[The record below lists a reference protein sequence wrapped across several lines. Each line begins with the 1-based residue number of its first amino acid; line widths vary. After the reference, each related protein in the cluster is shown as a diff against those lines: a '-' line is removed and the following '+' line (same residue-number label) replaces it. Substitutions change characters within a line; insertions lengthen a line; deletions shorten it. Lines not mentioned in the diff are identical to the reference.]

1 MVNPAQVTFTH
12 LRYHVAFR
20 KPIKDEVTAFFR
32 ELRGSNVRLLC
43 SFSYS
48 AGKRACF
55 VHRHMAAGS
64 DLSSPPSQNHQFTHS
79 PATRERAQHTKS
91 LSQAD
96 FLFSVTTNALISHPK
111 LKKRETQ
118 RVAVLD
124 MGDE

>member
-1 MVNPAQVTFTH
+1 MVNPAQVAFTP
-12 LRYHVAFR
+12 LGYHVAFR

-43 SFSYS
+43 AFSYS

-64 DLSSPPSQNHQFTHS
+64 DLSSPPSQIHQFTHS
-79 PATRERAQHTKS
+79 PATRERVQHTKS

-96 FLFSVTTNALISHPK
+96 FLFSVTTNALVSHSK
-111 LKKRETQ
+111 LKKSETQ
-118 RVAVLD
+118 RVAVLN
-124 MGDE
+124 MRDE